1 MADLCGHDATRSQ
14 PKGRSYTLASYLAK
28 EKGKSLNSQPTSS
41 FVKDKDDSFDLNG
54 KISRFS
60 DSLVNRNDRSE
71 SPSTSNCT
79 TLLLKGKI
87 LHKKKKRAKST
98 MDGTFQARQL
108 KEALKI
114 IEKQVRALILS
125 FARALVK
132 TNLSLYLERPAC
144 LTSHADQ

>member
-1 MADLCGHDATRSQ
+1 
-14 PKGRSYTLASYLAK
+14 
-28 EKGKSLNSQPTSS
+28 
-41 FVKDKDDSFDLNG
+41 
-54 KISRFS
+54 
-60 DSLVNRNDRSE
+60 
-71 SPSTSNCT
+71 
-79 TLLLKGKI
+79 
-87 LHKKKKRAKST
+87 
-98 MDGTFQARQL
+98 MDGTFQARKL